1 LVRRGRVGD
10 DSAVPDDR
18 PSSGGDG
25 ADEVAQLRA
34 ALAAA
39 EARIAALEQIIHDL
53 RRARFGQS
61 AERVDPGQ
69 LTLALALGTVPP
81 TPPPASNDNAP
92 PRGRKPHAE
101 RRRNRGHLPAHLE
114 RIEAVLDL
122 ADRRCPCC
130 REEMRRIGED
140 RSERLDA
147 IPAQLRVR
155 VTIRPRYACRRC
167 EAGVHQRPAPEHVVA
182 RGLPTEAL
190 LVQVLVAKYGDG
202 LPLYRQCQILAR
214 QGIRL
219 DRATLCDWVGQA
231 CWWLRPLH
239 DLVLAHVV
247 GHTRVFADDTPP
259 PTLERGLGRTRE
271 GRLWCY
277 AVDDRASLGRGPP
290 AVAYVYARDRKG
302 TRPAAHL
309 ARFRGTLQVDGY
321 RGFGAL
327 RTRRRDG
334 SVALAFCWAHLRRRF
349 HKIHAHDGSPIA
361 AEALLRIGALYGIER
376 AIRRK
381 PPEARRA
388 VRQQRSAPLVQELR
402 GWLEAQL
409 DLVSQGSALAG
420 AIRYGL
426 RHWEGLCRF
435 LEDGR
440 LEMDTNTVE
449 REIRPVATTRRAAL
463 FAGSEGGG
471 QNWAI
476 ATTLIRTAILNGVN
490 PQAWLTDVL
499 ERMVRGET
507 KSTALHTLLPWTW
520 REAQQRAAAA

>member
-1 LVRRGRVGD
+1 
-10 DSAVPDDR
+10 VPEDR
-18 PSSGGDG
+18 ASSGGNG

-69 LTLALALGTVPP
+69 LTLALGTMPP

-92 PRGRKPHAE
+92 PHGRKPHAE
-101 RRRNRGHLPAHLE
+101 RRRNRGRLPAHLE
-114 RIEAVLDL
+114 RTEEVLDL
-122 ADRRCPCC
+122 TDRRCPCC
-130 REEMRRIGED
+130 REEMRQIGED

-182 RGLPTEAL
+182 GGLPTEAL
-190 LVQVLVAKYGDG
+190 LAQVLVAKYGDG
-202 LPLYRQCQILAR
+202 IPLHRQCQILAR

-219 DRATLCDWVGQA
+219 DRATLCDWVGHA

-247 GHTRVFADDTPP
+247 GHTRVFADDTPL
-259 PTLERGLGRTRE
+259 PTLERGLGRTRQ

-277 AVDDRASLGRGPP
+277 AVDDRASLGPGPP
-290 AVAYVYARDRKG
+290 AVAYVYARDRKAA
-302 TRPAAHL
+302 RPAAHL
-309 ARFRGTLQVDGY
+309 ARFQGTLQVDGY

-327 RTRRRDG
+327 AARRKDG
-334 SVALAFCWAHLRRRF
+334 AVTLAFCWSHLRRRF
-349 HKIHAHDGSPIA
+349 HKIHAHNGSPIA
-361 AEALLRIGALYGIER
+361 AEALLRIRALYGIER
-376 AIRRK
+376 EIRGK
-381 PPEARRA
+381 PPERRHA
-388 VRQQRSAPLVQELR
+388 VRQARSAPLVQDLR
-402 GWLEAQL
+402 RWLEARL

-420 AIRYGL
+420 AMRYGL
-426 RHWEGLCRF
+426 RHWEGLCRY
-435 LEDGR
+435 LEDGS

-471 QNWAI
+471 RNWAI
-476 ATTLIRTAILNGVN
+476 ATTLVRTAILNDVN

-499 ERMVRGET
+499 EQMVRGEV
-507 KSTALHTLLPWTW
+507 KSTELETLLPWTW
-520 REAQQRAAAA
+520 REARRAAAA